1 MDIIKLSTD
10 WAKAEVFSA
19 KMVGL
24 LSLVVI
30 VTAVGFYY
38 WGKTAYAKAFVIP
51 MMVAGLFLV
60 ATSAGLYWANQPRI
74 AQFEKEYKENPTEFV
89 QKEIQRTTKSDN
101 DLKLV
106 FKVLPLIAI
115 VGALLVYFLPMP
127 VWRAIGIVLILLSA
141 LLMLI
146 DANTSARNA
155 EYRENLLNKIQ

>member
-10 WAKAEVFSA
+10 WAKTEVFSA

-60 ATSAGLYWANQPRI
+60 ATSAGLYWAN
-74 AQFEKEYKENPTEFV
+74 
-89 QKEIQRTTKSDN
+89 
-101 DLKLV
+101 
-106 FKVLPLIAI
+106 
-115 VGALLVYFLPMP
+115 
-127 VWRAIGIVLILLSA
+127 
-141 LLMLI
+141 
-146 DANTSARNA
+146 
-155 EYRENLLNKIQ
+155 